1 MVKLTKALK
10 EHLKSYQRMKPLIAL
25 KEYIMIILCTIPY
38 AIAVNWIL
46 VPHTI
51 VGGGLTGLCE
61 ILYFASDKFIPI
73 WLSSFVC
80 NLALLIAA
88 FFTVGWRYCV
98 RTLWGVLWYTIWL
111 KVVEIPAEPVI
122 TDPFMAVILGGLF
135 MGSFLGIVF
144 LNNGSTGGVDIVAMI
159 VNKFKHLPMGRV
171 LMACDI
177 VIILCAYFL
186 PEIKELPFGRGLEKI
201 LFGLCY
207 TFMAGTAVDWVLN
220 RTRQS
225 VQFFI
230 FSTKYE
236 EIAQRMNTRAVG
248 YGQAQNSTAIDR
260 NNMLQYVS
268 PQDLKSFGLIPELV
282 GRLPVLTYL
291 QPLDKQALRN
301 ILTEPKN
308 SIIRQY
314 KKLFEMDGIK
324 LTFEEKALNYIV
336 DKAVEF
342 KLGARGLRSICE
354 AIMMDAMYEMPSTE
368 RKTLKITEEYARKK
382 VEHTNSSKFKSE

>member
-1 MVKLTKALK
+1 MSKGKIRELLK
-10 EHLKSYQRMKPLIAL
+10 DYQRMKPLIAI
-25 KEYIMIILCTIPY
+25 KEYLMIIVATIPY

-61 ILYFASDKFIPI
+61 IIYFATDTFVPI

-111 KVVEIPAEPVI
+111 KVIEIHAEPVI

-159 VNKFKHLPMGRV
+159 VNKYKHLPMGRV

-186 PEIKELPFGRGLEKI
+186 PEIKELPFGQGLEKI

-236 EIAQRMNTRAVG
+236 EIA
-248 YGQAQNSTAIDR
+248 
-260 NNMLQYVS
+260 
-268 PQDLKSFGLIPELV
+268 
-282 GRLPVLTYL
+282 
-291 QPLDKQALRN
+291 
-301 ILTEPKN
+301 
-308 SIIRQY
+308 
-314 KKLFEMDGIK
+314 
-324 LTFEEKALNYIV
+324 
-336 DKAVEF
+336 
-342 KLGARGLRSICE
+342 E
-354 AIMMDAMYEMPSTE
+354 AIMTQVP
-368 RKTLKITEEYARKK
+368 RGVTLMEAQGGYSKEPMKVVTTIARQHESATIFRLVNAIDPNAFVSQSQVRGVFGQGFESIKEK
-382 VEHTNSSKFKSE
+382 A

>member
-1 MVKLTKALK
+1 MSKGKIRELLK
-10 EHLKSYQRMKPLIAL
+10 DYQRMKPLIAI
-25 KEYIMIILCTIPY
+25 KEYLMIIVATIPY

-122 TDPFMAVILGGLF
+122 SDPFMAVILGGLF

-159 VNKFKHLPMGRV
+159 VNKYKHLPMGRV

-186 PEIKELPFGRGLEKI
+186 PEIKELPFGKGLEKI

-236 EIAQRMNTRAVG
+236 EIA
-248 YGQAQNSTAIDR
+248 
-260 NNMLQYVS
+260 
-268 PQDLKSFGLIPELV
+268 
-282 GRLPVLTYL
+282 
-291 QPLDKQALRN
+291 
-301 ILTEPKN
+301 
-308 SIIRQY
+308 
-314 KKLFEMDGIK
+314 
-324 LTFEEKALNYIV
+324 
-336 DKAVEF
+336 
-342 KLGARGLRSICE
+342 E
-354 AIMMDAMYEMPSTE
+354 AIMTQVP
-368 RKTLKITEEYARKK
+368 RGVTLMEAQGGYSKEPIKVVTTIARQHESATIFRLVNAIDPNAFVSQSQVRGVFGQGFESIKEK
-382 VEHTNSSKFKSE
+382 E

>member
-1 MVKLTKALK
+1 MSKGKIRELLK
-10 EHLKSYQRMKPLIAL
+10 DYQRMKPLIAI
-25 KEYIMIILCTIPY
+25 KEYLMIIVATIPY

-111 KVVEIPAEPVI
+111 KVIEIPAEPVI
-122 TDPFMAVILGGLF
+122 SDPFMAVILGGLF

-159 VNKFKHLPMGRV
+159 VNKYKHLPMGRV

-186 PEIKELPFGRGLEKI
+186 PEIKELPFGKGLEKI

-230 FSTKYE
+230 FSSKYE
-236 EIAQRMNTRAVG
+236 EIA
-248 YGQAQNSTAIDR
+248 
-260 NNMLQYVS
+260 
-268 PQDLKSFGLIPELV
+268 
-282 GRLPVLTYL
+282 
-291 QPLDKQALRN
+291 
-301 ILTEPKN
+301 
-308 SIIRQY
+308 
-314 KKLFEMDGIK
+314 
-324 LTFEEKALNYIV
+324 
-336 DKAVEF
+336 
-342 KLGARGLRSICE
+342 E
-354 AIMMDAMYEMPSTE
+354 AIMTQVP
-368 RKTLKITEEYARKK
+368 RGVTLMEAQGGYSKAPTKVVTTIARQHESATIFRLVHAIDPNAFVSQSQVRGVFGQGFESIKEK
-382 VEHTNSSKFKSE
+382 A

>member
-1 MVKLTKALK
+1 MSKGKIREQLK
-10 EHLKSYQRMKPLIAL
+10 NYQRMKPLIVI
-25 KEYIMIILCTIPY
+25 KEYAMIIVCTIPY

-61 ILYFASDKFIPI
+61 ILYFATNTAIPI

-111 KVVEIPAEPVI
+111 KLIEIPAEPVI
-122 TDPFMAVILGGLF
+122 SEPFMAVILGGLF

-177 VIILCAYFL
+177 VIILCAFFL

-230 FSTKYE
+230 FSEKYD
-236 EIAQRMNTRAVG
+236 EIA
-248 YGQAQNSTAIDR
+248 
-260 NNMLQYVS
+260 
-268 PQDLKSFGLIPELV
+268 
-282 GRLPVLTYL
+282 
-291 QPLDKQALRN
+291 
-301 ILTEPKN
+301 
-308 SIIRQY
+308 
-314 KKLFEMDGIK
+314 
-324 LTFEEKALNYIV
+324 
-336 DKAVEF
+336 
-342 KLGARGLRSICE
+342 E
-354 AIMMDAMYEMPSTE
+354 AIMTQVPRGVTFLDAQGGYS
-368 RKTLKITEEYARKK
+368 KTPTKVVTTIARQHESATIFRLVHAIDPNAFVSQSQVRGVFGQGFESIKEK
-382 VEHTNSSKFKSE
+382 A

>member
-1 MVKLTKALK
+1 MSKGKLRELLK
-10 EHLKSYQRMKPLIAL
+10 DYQRMKPLITI
-25 KEYIMIILCTIPY
+25 KEYLMIIIATIPY

-61 ILYFASDKFIPI
+61 IIYFATDKFIPI

-88 FFTVGWRYCV
+88 FFTVGWRYCL

-111 KVVEIPAEPVI
+111 KVIEIPAEPVI

-230 FSTKYE
+230 FSEKYE
-236 EIAQRMNTRAVG
+236 EIA
-248 YGQAQNSTAIDR
+248 
-260 NNMLQYVS
+260 
-268 PQDLKSFGLIPELV
+268 
-282 GRLPVLTYL
+282 
-291 QPLDKQALRN
+291 
-301 ILTEPKN
+301 
-308 SIIRQY
+308 
-314 KKLFEMDGIK
+314 
-324 LTFEEKALNYIV
+324 
-336 DKAVEF
+336 
-342 KLGARGLRSICE
+342 E
-354 AIMMDAMYEMPSTE
+354 AIMTQVPRGVTFLDAQGGYSKAPT
-368 RKTLKITEEYARKK
+368 KVVTTIARQHESATIFRLVHAIDPNAFISQSQVRGVFGQGFESIKEK
-382 VEHTNSSKFKSE
+382 A

>member
-1 MVKLTKALK
+1 MSKGKLRELLK
-10 EHLKSYQRMKPLIAL
+10 DYQRMKPLITL
-25 KEYIMIILCTIPY
+25 KEYIMIIIATIPY

-61 ILYFASDKFIPI
+61 IIYFATDAFVPI

-111 KVVEIPAEPVI
+111 KVIEIPAEPVI
-122 TDPFMAVILGGLF
+122 SDPFMAVILGGLF

-159 VNKFKHLPMGRV
+159 VNKYKHLPMGRV

-186 PEIKELPFGRGLEKI
+186 PEIKELPFGQGLEKI

-236 EIAQRMNTRAVG
+236 EIA
-248 YGQAQNSTAIDR
+248 
-260 NNMLQYVS
+260 
-268 PQDLKSFGLIPELV
+268 
-282 GRLPVLTYL
+282 
-291 QPLDKQALRN
+291 
-301 ILTEPKN
+301 
-308 SIIRQY
+308 
-314 KKLFEMDGIK
+314 
-324 LTFEEKALNYIV
+324 
-336 DKAVEF
+336 
-342 KLGARGLRSICE
+342 E
-354 AIMMDAMYEMPSTE
+354 AIMTQVPRGVTLMDAQGGYSKEPMKVVT
-368 RKTLKITEEYARKK
+368 TIARQHESATIFRLVNAIDPNAFVSQSQVRGVFGQGFESIKEK
-382 VEHTNSSKFKSE
+382 A

>member
-1 MVKLTKALK
+1 MSKGKIRELLK
-10 EHLKSYQRMKPLIAL
+10 DYQRMKPLIAI
-25 KEYIMIILCTIPY
+25 KEYLMIIVATIPY

-61 ILYFASDKFIPI
+61 IIYFATDTFVPI

-111 KVVEIPAEPVI
+111 KVIEIPADPVI

-159 VNKFKHLPMGRV
+159 VNKYKHLPMGRV

-186 PEIKELPFGRGLEKI
+186 PEIKELPFGQGLEKI

-236 EIAQRMNTRAVG
+236 EIA
-248 YGQAQNSTAIDR
+248 
-260 NNMLQYVS
+260 
-268 PQDLKSFGLIPELV
+268 
-282 GRLPVLTYL
+282 
-291 QPLDKQALRN
+291 
-301 ILTEPKN
+301 
-308 SIIRQY
+308 
-314 KKLFEMDGIK
+314 
-324 LTFEEKALNYIV
+324 
-336 DKAVEF
+336 
-342 KLGARGLRSICE
+342 E
-354 AIMMDAMYEMPSTE
+354 AIMTQVPRGVTLMDAQGGYSKEPIKVVT
-368 RKTLKITEEYARKK
+368 TIARQHESATIFRLVNAIDPNAFVSQSQVRGVFGQGFESIKEK
-382 VEHTNSSKFKSE
+382 A